1 MLLGLGSRAIAV
13 SNWRNLFNV
22 VWNNTVGRVW
32 SSAMTAPPR
41 RAGAVLPL
49 STNCTDDT
57 AKTLDGTTRAVTV
70 SGMPAAYRGLRFN
83 LTTLGRPACAGTTPE
98 TDPTIAPRNLT
109 SDFTGSP
116 SPTLT
121 NSAVTRT
128 NGSSAPR
135 DFAVSRVTVVAVITK
150 KATPTTNRRAF
161 DGPRVSVSKEF
172 GIYPPNLAPA
182 STPHMAIVSKAFKMT
197 I

>member
-1 MLLGLGSRAIAV
+1 
-13 SNWRNLFNV
+13 
-22 VWNNTVGRVW
+22 
-32 SSAMTAPPR
+32 MTAPPR

-49 STNCTDDT
+49 STNWTDDT

-70 SGMPAAYRGLRFN
+70 SGMPAAYCGLRFKP
-83 LTTLGRPACAGTTPE
+83 TTLGRPACAGTTSD
-98 TDPTIAPRNLT
+98 TNPTSAPRNLT

-128 NGSSAPR
+128 NESSAPR
-135 DFAVSRVTVVAVITK
+135 DFAISSVTVVAAMTK
-150 KATPTTNRRAF
+150 KTRPTTNRRAF

-182 STPHMAIVSKAFKMT
+182 STPHIAIVSKGFKMT
-197 I
+197 ITVMVARIA

>member
-1 MLLGLGSRAIAV
+1 
-13 SNWRNLFNV
+13 
-22 VWNNTVGRVW
+22 
-32 SSAMTAPPR
+32 MTTPVR
-41 RAGAVLPL
+41 RAGAVLTL

-57 AKTLDGTTRAVTV
+57 AKTLDGTTRAVTE
-70 SGMPAAYRGLRFN
+70 SGIPAAYCGLRFN
-83 LTTLGRPACAGTTPE
+83 LTTLGRPACAGTPPE
-98 TDPTIAPRNLT
+98 TNPTSAPRNLT

-128 NGSSAPR
+128 NESSAPR
-135 DFAVSRVTVVAVITK
+135 DFAISSVPVVAAVTK
-150 KATPTTNRRAF
+150 KTTPTTNSRAF

-197 I
+197 TTVMVARIA